1 MLLDVICGGASILH
15 TKVSEYPHYCP
26 NDDVDGNG
34 DGNDDGND
42 HADDDAI
49 PQVYWLSWFNVIVLF
64 NDNDNNNDN
73 DDANVNF
80 NDNVNANVDANTYGN
95 DTDD

>member
-1 MLLDVICGGASILH
+1 MLFFDRGYPPYQISPKLDKNTEFQIIKIKLSKLEPLWWSHWIRN
-15 TKVSEYPHYCP
+15 CP

-49 PQVYWLSWFNVIVLF
+49 PQVYWLS
-64 NDNDNNNDN
+64 
-73 DDANVNF
+73 
-80 NDNVNANVDANTYGN
+80 
-95 DTDD
+95 